1 MGSSLGEL
9 VGYSV
14 RFEDV
19 TSKSTKI
26 KYATDG
32 IILREAMFDNLLTK
46 YSVIIIDE
54 AHERSLPTDV
64 LMSVSKSA
72 QKQRAEKRMKPLKI
86 IVMSATMDV
95 DMFSSYFDDAPILYV
110 EGRTYPVDTFFLA
123 PDEQS
128 HDYIWASMVSVIQV
142 HRANPVDGDI
152 LLFLTGEE
160 EIESA
165 VRTLRSVAKV
175 GLEVLDSI
183 LIPRGAINP
192 SIFHTN

>member
-1 MGSSLGEL
+1 MLDSLL
-9 VGYSV
+9 
-14 RFEDV
+14 
-19 TSKSTKI
+19 
-26 KYATDG
+26 
-32 IILREAMFDNLLTK
+32 MK

-54 AHERSLPTDV
+54 AHERSLHTDV
-64 LMSVSKSA
+64 LISVAKSA
-72 QKQRAEKRMKPLKI
+72 QKQRDEKRIKPLKI

-95 DMFSSYFDDAPILYV
+95 DMFSNYFDDAPILYV

-142 HRANPVDGDI
+142 HRANPLDGDI

-175 GLEVLDSI
+175 SL
-183 LIPRGAINP
+183 
-192 SIFHTN
+192 

>member
-175 GLEVLDSI
+175 GLEVLDLI